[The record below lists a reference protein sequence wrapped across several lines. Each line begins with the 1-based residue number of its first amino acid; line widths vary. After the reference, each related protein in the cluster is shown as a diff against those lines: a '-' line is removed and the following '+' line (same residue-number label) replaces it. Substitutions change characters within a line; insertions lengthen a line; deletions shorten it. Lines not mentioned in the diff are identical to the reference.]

1 MRYRDIRPA
10 VSEADNGAM
19 KRYQYAQQ
27 QADIKANTKAYAARA
42 EKKDAD
48 SMKNSVLNP
57 DRYTPQQA
65 RELGLINDKE
75 YAQRQTQA
83 QALQGVYPELFLTP
97 AGAARGVAG
106 AAAKDVVG
114 GAVKNIAGREVV
126 PAAGNVV
133 KNTVGSEV
141 VPAGSSVTKNVA
153 GRDVVPAGRDVV
165 NTPKLNT
172 IDAPPQLTGPTANTT
187 KQIGRNDPNVIDV
200 TAKDITNRP
209 QLTTNAPR
217 DTRDMFPDAAHDFY
231 YPKKPPPMD
240 LTKPIAAVA
249 APAIVGAGLYGIN
262 QSMQPP
268 SKAATDKD
276 ATPAKPPSAD
286 QLPKAQGTLPNGT
299 AGQRPTPSSD
309 VIAAQRNAAASTSP
323 APINTKYQGSA
334 AAQKLAADNN
344 IANPNDIKV
353 GQVINLGG
361 DQTHTVKKGDTLD
374 KIAAKSSSSVPPPSA
389 VVQPSAPAAASST
402 TFSQDVADR
411 KAKLDAPITPS
422 KPTFDIP
429 PDPRDNLADITRL
442 SGLGSGKTSTV
453 PTAQAS
459 LPPALKPL
467 DIAEPVTA
475 QRSIAGPDLT
485 KDVSAPVPKTF
496 QLGRAAPNAD
506 GSAPE
511 ITVNTPSPSKV
522 SPIAL
527 RTANNSADPIG
538 TLDFTQ
544 GWSDG
549 DDDTDVGAEVG
560 PNKLTKENRKV
571 SKFSFLRGL

>member
-10 VSEADNGAM
+10 VSEMGGGGGGQ
-19 KRYQYAQQ
+19 R
-27 QADIKANTKAYAARA
+27 
-42 EKKDAD
+42 KDD
-48 SMKNSVLNP
+48 GMKNSVMNP
-57 DRYTPQQA
+57 DRYSPSKA

-75 YAQRQTQA
+75 YAKRQTAA
-83 QALQGVYPELFLTP
+83 QGIEPVYPELFLTP
-97 AGAARGVAG
+97 AGAARGVGG
-106 AAAKDVVG
+106 AVARDAVG

-133 KNTVGSEV
+133 KNTVGRDV
-141 VPAGSSVTKNVA
+141 VPAGGNVTKNVA

-268 SKAATDKD
+268 VKAATDKD
-276 ATPAKPPSAD
+276 ATTAKPPSAD

-374 KIAAKSSSSVPPPSA
+374 KIAAKSSSSVPSPSA
-389 VVQPSAPAAASST
+389 VVQPSAPAT
-402 TFSQDVADR
+402 TFSQDVDQN
-411 KAKLDAPITPS
+411 KAKAAASTPAWA
-422 KPTFDIP
+422 KPVNNPTGPADNKLDIP
-429 PDPRDNLADITRL
+429 NFDELDRITNLAGI
-442 SGLGSGKTSTV
+442 SPKSSTV
-453 PTAQAS
+453 PTSSAS
-459 LPPALKPL
+459 EPTSSASPPPASNAAAQNTAAGDSFTADTTARMLKARDAIDAPAAAPAPV
-467 DIAEPVTA
+467 AEPPAPSTTLKTLEPTEPITA
-475 QRSIAGPDLT
+475 PKIAPT
-485 KDVSAPVPKTF
+485 I
-496 QLGRAAPNAD
+496 NASN
-506 GSAPE
+506 GKE
-511 ITVNTPSPSKV
+511 
-522 SPIAL
+522 
-527 RTANNSADPIG
+527 
-538 TLDFTQ
+538 
-544 GWSDG
+544 
-549 DDDTDVGAEVG
+549 EV
-560 PNKLTKENRKV
+560 TKESQKISR
-571 SKFSFLRGL
+571 FAFLRGL

>member
-1 MRYRDIRPA
+1 MGGGGGGQR
-10 VSEADNGAM
+10 
-19 KRYQYAQQ
+19 
-27 QADIKANTKAYAARA
+27 
-42 EKKDAD
+42 KDD
-48 SMKNSVLNP
+48 GMKNSVMNP
-57 DRYTPQQA
+57 DRYSPSKA

-75 YAQRQTQA
+75 YAKRQTAA
-83 QALQGVYPELFLTP
+83 QGIEPVYPELFLTP
-97 AGAARGVAG
+97 AGAARGVGG
-106 AAAKDVVG
+106 AVARDAVG

-133 KNTVGSEV
+133 KNTVGRDV
-141 VPAGSSVTKNVA
+141 VPAGGNVTKNVA

-268 SKAATDKD
+268 VKAATDKD
-276 ATPAKPPSAD
+276 ATTAKPPSAD

-374 KIAAKSSSSVPPPSA
+374 KIAAKSSSSVPSPSA
-389 VVQPSAPAAASST
+389 VVQPSAPAT
-402 TFSQDVADR
+402 TFSQDVDQN
-411 KAKLDAPITPS
+411 KAKAAASTPAWA
-422 KPTFDIP
+422 KPVNNPTGPADNKLDIP
-429 PDPRDNLADITRL
+429 NFDELDRITNLAGI
-442 SGLGSGKTSTV
+442 SPKSSTV
-453 PTAQAS
+453 PTSSAS
-459 LPPALKPL
+459 EPTSSASPPPASNAAAQNTAAGDSFTADTTARMLKARDAIDAPAAAPAPV
-467 DIAEPVTA
+467 AEPPAPSTTLKTLEPTEPITA
-475 QRSIAGPDLT
+475 PKIAPT
-485 KDVSAPVPKTF
+485 I
-496 QLGRAAPNAD
+496 NASN
-506 GSAPE
+506 GE
-511 ITVNTPSPSKV
+511 E
-522 SPIAL
+522 
-527 RTANNSADPIG
+527 
-538 TLDFTQ
+538 
-544 GWSDG
+544 
-549 DDDTDVGAEVG
+549 EV
-560 PNKLTKENRKV
+560 TKENQKISR
-571 SKFSFLRGL
+571 FSFLRGL